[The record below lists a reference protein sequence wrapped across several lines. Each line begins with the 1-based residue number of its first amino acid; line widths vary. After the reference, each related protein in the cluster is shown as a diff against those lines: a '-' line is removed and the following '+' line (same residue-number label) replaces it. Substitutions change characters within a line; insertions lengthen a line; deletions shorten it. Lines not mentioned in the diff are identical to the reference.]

1 MRIWPTTATI
11 NQNSCRPWLTV
22 NRSATYWYSCGN
34 ATCCTARRLNLQ
46 IELANWTDHKDALR
60 AVRRRVFIDEQGVP
74 EELEWDS
81 DDASALHFL
90 ARDGKRPA
98 GCLRLLSNGTLGRM
112 AVMPEYRGQHI
123 GSQLLRSAE
132 QHYLNEMRGRSL
144 RANVQTQA
152 YYFYWQNGYSPEL
165 DFNVDAGITHIRMSK
180 VLGRTLSPSEQ
191 FIPGK
196 DSQRYVLNSPCAA
209 NGLLQIATQFS
220 VAGLAVHC
228 ADLQLPVWRDRD
240 TYTRL
245 TAWLRASRR
254 RTMQILIPSEYAGIA
269 DHPLLQWQ
277 QRLSSRVQIQVQSSV
292 NQNLIVLKPHGY
304 IDIQRGQTIACFTDR
319 ARAAKELELF
329 KELWRSSQMLREGRR
344 LRL

>member
-1 MRIWPTTATI
+1 M
-11 NQNSCRPWLTV
+11 
-22 NRSATYWYSCGN
+22 
-34 ATCCTARRLNLQ
+34 Q
-46 IELANWTDHKDALR
+46 IELANWTEHKDALR
-60 AVRRRVFIDEQGVP
+60 AVRRRVFIEEQGVP

-81 DDASALHFL
+81 DDAVAVHFL

-98 GCLRLLSNGTLGRM
+98 GCLRLLSNGQIGRM
-112 AVMPEYRGQHI
+112 AVLPEYRHQHI
-123 GSQLLRSAE
+123 GSQLLHTAE
-132 QHYLNEMRGRSL
+132 QHYLNEMRGRTL
-144 RANVQTQA
+144 RANVQTHA
-152 YYFYWQNGYSPEL
+152 YHFYWHNGFSPEA
-165 DFNVDAGITHIRMSK
+165 DFNTDAGITHIRMNK
-180 VLGRTLSPSEQ
+180 VLGRTLSASEQ

-196 DSQRYVLNSPCAA
+196 DNQRYVLDSPCAA

-220 VAGLAVHC
+220 VAGLVVHC

-240 TYTRL
+240 TYTSI

-277 QRLSSRVQIQVQSSV
+277 QRLSSRVQIQVHSSV

-304 IDIQRGQTIACFTDR
+304 IDIQRDKTIACFSDR

-329 KELWRSSQMLREGRR
+329 NELWRSSQMLREGRR

>member
-1 MRIWPTTATI
+1 M
-11 NQNSCRPWLTV
+11 
-22 NRSATYWYSCGN
+22 
-34 ATCCTARRLNLQ
+34 Q
-46 IELANWTDHKDALR
+46 IELANWTVHKDALR

-74 EELEWDS
+74 EALEWDS
-81 DDASALHFL
+81 DDASAVHFL

-152 YYFYWQNGYSPEL
+152 YYFYWQNGYSPEP

-277 QRLSSRVQIQVQSSV
+277 QRLSSRVQIQVHSSV

-304 IDIQRGQTIACFTDR
+304 IDIQRDQTIACFTDR

-329 KELWRSSQMLREGRR
+329 KELLRSSQMLREGRR

>member
-1 MRIWPTTATI
+1 M
-11 NQNSCRPWLTV
+11 
-22 NRSATYWYSCGN
+22 
-34 ATCCTARRLNLQ
+34 Q
-46 IELANWTDHKDALR
+46 IELANWSDHKDALR
-60 AVRRRVFIDEQGVP
+60 TVRRRVFIDEQGVP

>member
-1 MRIWPTTATI
+1 M
-11 NQNSCRPWLTV
+11 
-22 NRSATYWYSCGN
+22 
-34 ATCCTARRLNLQ
+34 Q
-46 IELANWTDHKDALR
+46 IELANWSDHKDALR
-60 AVRRRVFIDEQGVP
+60 TVRRRVFIDEQGVP

-81 DDASALHFL
+81 DDASAVHFL

-152 YYFYWQNGYSPEL
+152 YYFYWQNGYSPEPE
-165 DFNVDAGITHIRMSK
+165 FNVDAGITHIRMSK

-304 IDIQRGQTIACFTDR
+304 IDIQRDQTIACFSDR